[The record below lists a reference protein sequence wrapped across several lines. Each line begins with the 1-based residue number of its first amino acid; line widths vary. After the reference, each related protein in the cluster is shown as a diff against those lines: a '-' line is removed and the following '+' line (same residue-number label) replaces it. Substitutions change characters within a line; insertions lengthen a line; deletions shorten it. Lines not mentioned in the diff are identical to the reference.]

1 MSRQRPVVE
10 RSENGRLILRVDN
23 VLLVRGSRGTWLLDL
38 QIPVGGALRRLQV
51 PIGRHKV
58 FDKFAVEILRADAV
72 PSTDVEDDS
81 RE

>member
-1 MSRQRPVVE
+1 
-10 RSENGRLILRVDN
+10 
-23 VLLVRGSRGTWLLDL
+23 LLDL

-51 PIGRHKV
+51 PIGHHKV